1 MRITGH
7 KVTRRNE
14 KMRHT
19 TEIKLVNLR
28 DILLVEIGA
37 MNPED
42 VRRLTIEDALVDTGA
57 TRLRLPTSLI
67 EHLGLTPVD
76 TRSART
82 ATGIVERTL
91 YSEVE
96 YTLLE
101 RSSTIR
107 VTDLPEGSP
116 VLIGHMLLEELDLC
130 VDMKRGLIYNPTHG
144 DDWIEEQL

>member
-1 MRITGH
+1 
-7 KVTRRNE
+7 
-14 KMRHT
+14 MRHT
-19 TEIKLVNLR
+19 TEIKLANLS
-28 DILLVEIGA
+28 DLFLVQVGA

-42 VRRLTIEDALVDTGA
+42 VRRLTVEDALVDTGA
-57 TRLRLPTSLI
+57 TRLCLPTSLI
-67 EHLGLTPVD
+67 EHLGLRAVD
-76 TRSART
+76 TRTART
-82 ATGIVERTL
+82 AAGIVERTI

-116 VLIGHMLLEELDLC
+116 VLIGHMVLEELDLC
-130 VDMKRGLIYNPTHG
+130 VDMKRGLIYNPAHG